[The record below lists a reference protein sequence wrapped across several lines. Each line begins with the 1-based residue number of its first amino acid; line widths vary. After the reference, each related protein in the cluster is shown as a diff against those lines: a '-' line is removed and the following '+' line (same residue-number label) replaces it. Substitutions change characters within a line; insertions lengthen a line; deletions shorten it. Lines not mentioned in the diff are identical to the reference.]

1 LRPEE
6 LELLLCGNADLDM
19 RDLEASC
26 LYDDGYSPSHTL
38 IKEFWEIVHQDLSPE
53 QHKQLLVFVTGSDRV
68 PIRGLKDLM
77 FVIQR
82 NGPDSDRLPTA
93 LTCFSRLLLPEYA
106 SKSKMKERLI
116 TAIENSNGFG
126 LV

>member
-1 LRPEE
+1 MHE
-6 LELLLCGNADLDM
+6 LESA
-19 RDLEASC
+19 C
-26 LYDDGYSPSHTL
+26 LYDDGYSPQHGL
-38 IKEFWEIVHQDLSPE
+38 IKEFWEVVHQDLTPE

-106 SKSKMKERLI
+106 DKDKMRERLV

>member
-1 LRPEE
+1 MHGLEE
-6 LELLLCGNADLDM
+6 
-19 RDLEASC
+19 SC
-26 LYDDGYSPSHTL
+26 LYDDGYDPEHTL
-38 IKEFWEIVHQDLSPE
+38 IREFWEIVHDDLTPE

-68 PIRGLKDLM
+68 PIRGLKDLV

-82 NGPDSDRLPTA
+82 NGPDSERLPTA
-93 LTCFSRLLLPEYA
+93 LTCFSRLLMPEYA
-106 SKSKMKERLI
+106 SKEKMRERLV

>member
-1 LRPEE
+1 M
-6 LELLLCGNADLDM
+6 LCGNADLDM
-19 RDLEASC
+19 HELETSC
-26 LYDDGYSPSHTL
+26 LYDDGYSPNHTL
-38 IKEFWEIVHQDLSPE
+38 IKEFWEIVHEDLSPE
-53 QHKQLLVFVTGSDRV
+53 QHKQLLVFVTGSDRI

-106 SKSKMKERLI
+106 NKGKMKERLV